1 MPLKYYPETSLK
13 KKKLNCQEKLGKE
26 TRTMSQRKFSASLSS
41 KMNDPNW
48 WKTETLLLTDGP
60 DTWPLL
66 LIREGIWKLQHLFA
80 LSSIL

>member
-1 MPLKYYPETSLK
+1 
-13 KKKLNCQEKLGKE
+13 
-26 TRTMSQRKFSASLSS
+26 
-41 KMNDPNW
+41 MNDPNW

-66 LIREGIWKLQHLFA
+66 LIRDGIWKLQHLFA